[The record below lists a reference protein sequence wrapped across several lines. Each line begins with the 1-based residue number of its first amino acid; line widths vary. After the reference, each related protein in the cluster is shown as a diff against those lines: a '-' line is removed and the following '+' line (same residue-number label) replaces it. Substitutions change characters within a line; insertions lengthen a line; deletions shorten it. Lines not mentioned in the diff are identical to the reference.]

1 MFIYFE
7 KAKKSCE
14 ISTLLLF
21 VCIVDK
27 CKVEISQNF
36 VPFSEYMNFIFH
48 FLKMKKR
55 CYNVM
60 KKCAGSGH
68 SGFLEHKSYSC
79 LDKGK
84 PVNIYTL
91 YGV

>member
-1 MFIYFE
+1 
-7 KAKKSCE
+7 
-14 ISTLLLF
+14 
-21 VCIVDK
+21 
-27 CKVEISQNF
+27 
-36 VPFSEYMNFIFH
+36 
-48 FLKMKKR
+48 MKKK